1 MSRFEP
7 VFLDPGR
14 ELLGRVSQTFLRHYN
29 RCRRSAF
36 LYQQTKGVMQTVE
49 MVRGSCAHSIYE
61 KGTLLMIEN
70 DEPKV
75 PPELVKVLVD
85 EELARF
91 PLPIEEHDFV
101 REQAYRWASEW
112 TIDPE
117 AVVACE
123 TMFVLRVGRY
133 EVRCKVDHA
142 ELRGGQLLVND
153 YKTGKGVPLYS
164 EISFKRTDGSIG
176 GRNFQLILY
185 ALAMI
190 FGYPVSVTRGA
201 CKVCDGW
208 SATADVPECS
218 ACGGSGWFYDEHVE
232 PFPVAAQAQ
241 EVIASFVYPGIEDGE
256 KRMLRQPVGFTRLE
270 LEAYMG
276 SLEAILASLERS
288 EEEGDWPA
296 VVSDAACEECP
307 ARALCPIPKELRDYR
322 GEINT
327 LEELQEACEVYF
339 IRGKQREADRK
350 EIKALAKALGGPTA
364 RVRFGKDRVW
374 ELGELQEKTELRD
387 KDALFEAVQLAVTE
401 GVPFKRADFEKVS
414 KTTPF
419 RERGLSQE
427 ELDDENLQRQEQA
440 SDE

>member
-7 VFLDPGR
+7 VFLEPGR
-14 ELLGRVSQTFLRHYN
+14 ELLGKASQTFLRHYN

-36 LYQQTKGVMQTVE
+36 LYQETKGIMQTVE

-70 DEPKV
+70 GEPKV

-123 TMFVLRVGRY
+123 TLFVLRIGRY
-133 EVRCKVDHA
+133 EVRCKVDHG
-142 ELRGGQLLVND
+142 ELNGRQLLVND
-153 YKTGKGVPLYS
+153 YKTGKGAPLYS

-190 FGYPVSVTRGA
+190 FGYPVRVEMERCRNCES
-201 CKVCDGW
+201 DPE
-208 SATADVPECS
+208 TADVDLCAS
-218 ACGGSGWFYDEHVE
+218 CGGTGWCRVEHVE

-241 EVIASFVYPGIEDGE
+241 EVIASFVYPAIEDGE

-322 GEINT
+322 GEINS

-350 EIKALAKALGGPTA
+350 EIKALAKALGGPMA

-374 ELGELQEKTELRD
+374 ELGDLSEKTEIKD
-387 KDALFEAVQLAVTE
+387 KDGLFEAVQLAVTE
-401 GVPFKRADFEKVS
+401 GVPFRRADFEKVS

-419 RERGLSQE
+419 RERALTQE
-427 ELDDENLQRQEQA
+427 ELDHENLQRQEE
-440 SDE
+440 SSE